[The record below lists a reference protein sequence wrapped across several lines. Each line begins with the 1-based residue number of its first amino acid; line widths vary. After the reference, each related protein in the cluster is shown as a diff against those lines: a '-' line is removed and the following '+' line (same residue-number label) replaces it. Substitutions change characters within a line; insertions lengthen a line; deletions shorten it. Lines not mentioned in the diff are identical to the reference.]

1 MQWQDSGYL
10 LYKNNFSE
18 NSIIADILTAN
29 HGRCV
34 GVIYGGSSRKLKKYL
49 QIGNKVSVIYK
60 SKTED
65 KIGYFTIEIIKVVTP
80 NFFDDKKKMSCILS
94 AFTFLKILLPER
106 QPNNKIFVLLENLI
120 NDLQNQKWILSYIFW
135 ELLLIKELGFDF
147 DLSKAKI
154 LKKTSANQLNVCI
167 NNKYYDM
174 PEFLISKK
182 NVGITNK
189 GIKKALIFNRNLL
202 TECFSET
209 NSIRIPLA
217 RNILEN
223 YYN

>member
-34 GVIYGGSSRKLKKYL
+34 GVIYGGSSRKLKRYL

-80 NFFDDKKKMSCILS
+80 NFFDDKKKCLVFYRPLLS
-94 AFTFLKILLPER
+94 
-106 QPNNKIFVLLENLI
+106 
-120 NDLQNQKWILSYIFW
+120 
-135 ELLLIKELGFDF
+135 
-147 DLSKAKI
+147 
-154 LKKTSANQLNVCI
+154 
-167 NNKYYDM
+167 
-174 PEFLISKK
+174 
-182 NVGITNK
+182 
-189 GIKKALIFNRNLL
+189 
-202 TECFSET
+202 
-209 NSIRIPLA
+209 
-217 RNILEN
+217 
-223 YYN
+223 